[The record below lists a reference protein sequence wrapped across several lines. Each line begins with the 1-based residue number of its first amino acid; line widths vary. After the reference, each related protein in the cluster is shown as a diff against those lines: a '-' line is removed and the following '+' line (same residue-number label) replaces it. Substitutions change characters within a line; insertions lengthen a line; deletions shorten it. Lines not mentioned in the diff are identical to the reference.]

1 MFVLENDQ
9 KVGFGD
15 YYITW
20 MLGALIP
27 YPVNTFWMSPAP
39 DGGLIG
45 KWLFWFDSDYLLLLS
60 TCY

>member
-27 YPVNTFWMSPAP
+27 YPVNTF
-39 DGGLIG
+39 
-45 KWLFWFDSDYLLLLS
+45 
-60 TCY
+60 